1 MNQKSTRHFFKRYA
15 TRIRICIGLACF
27 AALLLIV
34 GLLINNECEDIA
46 NQFLFP
52 LSYSLFALIPTYFAI
67 DSVGKNWLKLKERVD
82 HGLRSKKIL
91 LAGDK
96 KECDNVE
103 AQLHYSQLFDKKN
116 ITNISTNRT
125 VPEQTHNSGN
135 FTKYDLVILCF
146 TGTNYAPISD
156 QQAELLSETLTTIGH
171 DERVKT
177 DIEANNSDEA
187 VTGLIVLCPLGS
199 LKDPDEKNKLIPE
212 KHKWD
217 TNPFKRPFTA
227 VVNQAGRLLTDV
239 FSLLTTLPPR
249 NGD

>member
-1 MNQKSTRHFFKRYA
+1 MNQNFSKGYT
-15 TRIRICIGLACF
+15 TQIWICIGLACA
-27 AALLLIV
+27 AALLLIG
-34 GLLINNECEDIA
+34 GLFINNECEDIA

-52 LSYSLFALIPTYFAI
+52 LSYTLFALIPTYFAI
-67 DSVGKNWLKLKERVD
+67 DSVGKNWIKLKERVNS
-82 HGLRSKKIL
+82 GLEDKTIL

-96 KECDNVE
+96 SECDNVE
-103 AQLHYSQLFDKKN
+103 AQLHYSQLYKKKN
-116 ITNISTNRT
+116 ITNISANRT
-125 VPEQTHNSGN
+125 APEQAYNSDN

-156 QQAELLSETLTTIGH
+156 QQAELLSKTLSTIGH
-171 DERVKT
+171 DEIVK
-177 DIEANNSDEA
+177 DEIKANNSDAA

-199 LKDPDEKNKLIPE
+199 LQDQDKKNELIPE

-239 FSLLTTLPPR
+239 FSLLMTLPPR
-249 NGD
+249 NGE

>member
-1 MNQKSTRHFFKRYA
+1 MLQDKALPWHQKHRKLIILSPITLLTAILFIYGYFHSTSEEF
-15 TRIRICIGLACF
+15 TTSF
-27 AALLLIV
+27 ALPA
-34 GLLINNECEDIA
+34 
-46 NQFLFP
+46 
-52 LSYSLFALIPTYFAI
+52 SYTLGALIPGYFVVETV
-67 DSVGKNWLKLKERVD
+67 SKGLLKLKGRVD
-82 HGLRSKKIL
+82 YGLKNKRIL

-96 KECDNVE
+96 EECDNVE

-116 ITNISTNRT
+116 ITNISANRT
-125 VPEQTHNSGN
+125 VPEQAHNSDN

-156 QQAELLSETLTTIGH
+156 QQAELLSKTLSTIGH

-177 DIEANNSDEA
+177 DIKANNSDEA

-227 VVNQAGRLLTDV
+227 VVNQAGRLLTDI
-239 FSLLTTLPPR
+239 FSLLITLPPR
-249 NGD
+249 SGK